1 MLSDPH
7 GQMICPTST
16 LCVRLPVI
24 VIMNP
29 VNKFCLQDP
38 NDGTNKEK
46 FFFRRLVEGVNQ
58 ASTKTLHLEFPVAK
72 QNKV

>member
-7 GQMICPTST
+7 GQMICPNST
-16 LCVRLPVI
+16 LRVRLPVI
-24 VIMNP
+24 IIMNP

-46 FFFRRLVEGVNQ
+46 FFFWRLVEGVNQ